1 MIANKSIR
9 EFIERQGVKHWQ
21 VALKLGVSEQTL
33 VRWLRVPLTQDK
45 EVAIRTA
52 VAEITKEGK

>member
-9 EFIERQGVKHWQ
+9 ELIERRGVKHWQ

-33 VRWLRVPLTQDK
+33 VRWLRVPLTPEK
-45 EVAIRTA
+45 EDSIRVAVDDIA
-52 VAEITKEGK
+52 KEEK